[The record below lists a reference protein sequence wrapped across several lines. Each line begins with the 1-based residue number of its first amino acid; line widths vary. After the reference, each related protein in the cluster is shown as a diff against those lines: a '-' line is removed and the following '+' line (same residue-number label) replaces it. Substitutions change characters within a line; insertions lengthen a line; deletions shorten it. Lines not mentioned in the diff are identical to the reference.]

1 MIVLYSISCH
11 LNLFFTSPLHN
22 TLRLFLTPQG
32 KVLANIK
39 MQVRIERY
47 IANNLMKLNVFSSY
61 QKQYF
66 HFCKYDLTMEF
77 IFCSH
82 IDTHQEK
89 TINLNLIEII
99 KLNLV

>member
-1 MIVLYSISCH
+1 
-11 LNLFFTSPLHN
+11 
-22 TLRLFLTPQG
+22 
-32 KVLANIK
+32 

-61 QKQYF
+61 QKSNIF
-66 HFCKYDLTMEF
+66 IFVNIDLTMEF

-89 TINLNLIEII
+89 NINLNLIEII
-99 KLNLV
+99 KT